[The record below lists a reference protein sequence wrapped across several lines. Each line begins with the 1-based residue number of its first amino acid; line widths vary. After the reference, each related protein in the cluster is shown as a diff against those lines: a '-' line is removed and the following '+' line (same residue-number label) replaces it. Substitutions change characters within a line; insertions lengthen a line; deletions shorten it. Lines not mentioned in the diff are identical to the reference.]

1 MWDILK
7 YYAVM
12 EDVTKGKTPKYMI
25 TFQRGYF
32 PEMEQLKGRDGSIS
46 FYLMENRKKANEIPD
61 MYLQGKN
68 SLNFTGLKWYTLPVD
83 GVGYAYGN
91 PSDAPTY
98 GKDKK
103 LNPFYDCRDDAYIF
117 VIHQQKDAPRPY
129 KIELMVLEH
138 QKALSAAYCK
148 AVKDGKLENVLQQ
161 LKGGGKWCTIK

>member
-1 MWDILK
+1 MEQDILK
-7 YYAVM
+7 FYAVM

-32 PEMEQLKGRDGSIS
+32 PEMEQLKGKDGNIN
-46 FYLMENRKKANEIPD
+46 FYLMESRKKANVIPD

-83 GVGYAYGN
+83 GIGYAYGN
-91 PSDAPTY
+91 PLDVPTY

-103 LNPFYDCRDDAYIF
+103 VNPFYDCRDDAYIF
-117 VIHQQKDAPRPY
+117 VIHQEKDAPRPC
-129 KIELMVLEH
+129 KIELIVLGH

-148 AVKDGKLENVLQQ
+148 AVKDGKLNNVLQQ
-161 LKGGGKWCTIK
+161 LKGK